1 MVVVHAEGDS
11 MEPTIHDGD
20 LCVVRKVGGGNY
32 NDQIV
37 LVQRNDKAADPESGG
52 AYLLKKLVKK
62 GGKTLLRSINRK
74 YSDIAV
80 EKADDMSVVAYL
92 HKVLNG

>member
-1 MVVVHAEGDS
+1 

-20 LCVVRKVGGGNY
+20 LCVVRKVCGGNFD
-32 NDQIV
+32 DQII
-37 LVQRNDKAADPESGG
+37 LAQRNDKSSDPESGG

-62 GGKTLLRSINRK
+62 GGKTLLRSINRE

-80 EKADDMSVVAYL
+80 EKADDIDVVAYL